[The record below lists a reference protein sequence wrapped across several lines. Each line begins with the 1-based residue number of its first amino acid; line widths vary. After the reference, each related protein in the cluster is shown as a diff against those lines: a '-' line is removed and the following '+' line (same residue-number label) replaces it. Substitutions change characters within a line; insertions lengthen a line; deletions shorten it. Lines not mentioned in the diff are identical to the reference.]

1 MTATVGD
8 MYLKWDLPVTVPSGP
23 DGAGGTIEFE
33 CVGVSE
39 ICTVGI
45 CTRRSLRTNGNNIE
59 FGFEEFGWTTETLT
73 GLALSWTFLE
83 YITQLSDADAQVRLR
98 AARDIFDWG
107 TRLCDPVTAKWM
119 ANRELAA
126 LLVRVVGEAGA
137 SARAETADHSRAS
150 AGGCAVTVGIAVQP
164 GTVEKIREAN
174 GAPALAEV
182 PPDQDATEF
191 ELEFPGHVRIDVLTT
206 DAPRD

>member
-1 MTATVGD
+1 MD
-8 MYLKWDLPVTVPSGP
+8 IP
-23 DGAGGTIEFE
+23 
-33 CVGVSE
+33 
-39 ICTVGI
+39 
-45 CTRRSLRTNGNNIE
+45 
-59 FGFEEFGWTTETLT
+59 
-73 GLALSWTFLE
+73 E

-164 GTVEKIREAN
+164 GTFEKIREAN

-206 DAPRD
+206 DAPGGGGAIARYLGKFGEGIQQVEFDVRDVDAATAILRRDFALEPIYPATRAGANGTRVNFFLAAGGDGRKILIELVES